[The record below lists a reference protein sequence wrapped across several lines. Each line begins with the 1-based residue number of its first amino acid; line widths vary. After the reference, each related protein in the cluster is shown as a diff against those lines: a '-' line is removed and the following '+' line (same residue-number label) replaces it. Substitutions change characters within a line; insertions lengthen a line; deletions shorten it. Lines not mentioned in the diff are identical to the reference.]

1 MSKDWW
7 LNPFLAIDT
16 ETSGVDVFSD
26 STRIV
31 EVAVVDVDVNG
42 DTSNEW
48 STIVDCGV
56 DIPVGAAAVHG
67 ITTGRSIAEGVPPV
81 EALTVV
87 AERIYAHWD
96 LYRGNAAMVMF
107 NAVFDWPL
115 LLIEAERHDVEI
127 PPFAAIL
134 DPLLID
140 RMLSKRK
147 GKRNLGACCKQYGV
161 TLSEED
167 AHGAFADATAAGR
180 VMRKLIDAFPQ
191 ICDRSLA
198 SLWLRQ
204 VRGHHVDRERFAD
217 WMRNNRDPD
226 FEPDPP
232 GWPVPAKPLPNLAV
246 AG

>member
-16 ETSGVDVFSD
+16 ETTGVDVFSD

-31 EVAVVDVDVNG
+31 QVAVAEIAADGEPTHAWGAIVN
-42 DTSNEW
+42 
-48 STIVDCGV
+48 CGV
-56 DIPVGAAAVHG
+56 EIPAGAAAVHG
-67 ITTGRSIAEGVPPV
+67 ITTARAEREGIPPV

-87 AERIYAHWD
+87 AEKIYEHFD
-96 LYRGNAAMVMF
+96 RFKGNAAMVMF

-140 RMLSKRK
+140 RMLSRRK
-147 GKRNLGACCKQYGV
+147 GKRNLTTTAAHYGV
-161 TLSEED
+161 VLDEAD
-167 AHGAFADATAAGR
+167 AHGAVADAIAAGQ

-191 ICDRSLA
+191 LCDRSLA

-204 VRGHHVDRERFAD
+204 VRGHHVDRMRFAD
-217 WMRNNRDPD
+217 WVRMNRDPD

-232 GWPVPAKPLPNLAV
+232 GWPIPAKPLVV
-246 AG
+246 AS